1 MTEEMIVQARDETMN
16 LTITNTPYLLY
27 FPFPSSVFFFLNIQ
41 ATYFQNVLQHYVC
54 RA

>member
-1 MTEEMIVQARDETMN
+1 MTEEMIVQAGDRTVN
-16 LTITNTPYLLY
+16 LTVTNIPNLLY
-27 FPFPSSVFFFLNIQ
+27 FPFPSSVFFLNIQ